1 MPDAVGPG
9 ALPLLAVVGP
19 TGTGKSE
26 LALDLAQELGGEIV
40 NTDALQFYRGM
51 DIGTA
56 KLPVAQR
63 RGIPHHLLDLLEVTQ
78 EASVATFQGQVRAV
92 IADIESRGLRPV
104 LVGGSGLYV
113 RAALDVLEFPPTDA
127 AVRAELEE
135 LAERIGMDA
144 LRERVRAVDPVS
156 AERLGDQRR
165 LVRALEVHTLTGR
178 SFASYLPQ
186 RQYLRPT
193 VQLGLN
199 LDRAE
204 LHLRLRARVEAM
216 LEAGLVDEVR
226 ALEAAGLRRGKTA
239 AKAIGY
245 AQVLRFLDGQ
255 ESLDWVVEDT
265 AVATRRFARRQVTW
279 FNADPRVE
287 WFDPSQQ
294 GMTRRVLAHLT
305 RGTHQ

>member
-127 AVRAELEE
+127 AVRAELEQ

-165 LVRALEVHTLTGR
+165 MVRALEVHTLTGR
-178 SFASYLPQ
+178 SFASFLPQ

-265 AVATRRFARRQVTW
+265 TVATRRFARRQVTW

-287 WFDPSQQ
+287 WFDPSQE
-294 GMTRRVLAHLT
+294 GLTRRVLAHLT